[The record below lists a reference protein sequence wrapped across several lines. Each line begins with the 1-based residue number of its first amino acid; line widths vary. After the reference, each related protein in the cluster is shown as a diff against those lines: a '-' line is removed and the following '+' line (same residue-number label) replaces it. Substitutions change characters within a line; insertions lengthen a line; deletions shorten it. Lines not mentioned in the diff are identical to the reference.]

1 MKNRKVD
8 LDTSS
13 VKIETVHLSQ
23 LKVNEANPRTISK
36 EKFDKLVGS
45 ILVLP
50 KMLNLRPIVIDDL
63 YTILGGNMRY
73 RALVAIENMKNAELV
88 LLLSK
93 QRDYKRKTDAER
105 IALVNFWGEWRENP
119 TAQIIRASELSEQ
132 ECKEF
137 IIKDNVGYGAWDMD
151 TLANEWDSEDLDAWG
166 LDVWQP
172 MELEDNEVNDA
183 SALIKNKNMT
193 RLTIDLNTDVYVKVV
208 NALEVFN
215 SDFSI
220 AIVEALGIELGN
232 EE

>member
-1 MKNRKVD
+1 MKNNKAN
-8 LDTSS
+8 LDTST
-13 VKIETVHLSQ
+13 VKIETVNLSQ
-23 LKVNEANPRTISK
+23 LRVNEANPRTISK
-36 EKFDKLVGS
+36 EKFDKLIGS

-63 YTILGGNMRY
+63 FTILGGNMRY

-93 QRDYKRKTDAER
+93 QRDYQRKTDAER
-105 IALVNFWGEWRENP
+105 VALVNFWGAWRENP

-151 TLANEWDSEDLDAWG
+151 MLANEWDNEELNDWG

-172 MELEDNEVNDA
+172 IELEDNEANEA
-183 SALIKNKNMT
+183 SAPIKSKNTT

-208 NALEVFN
+208 NALEAFN
-215 SDFSI
+215 SDLSI
-220 AIVEALGIELGN
+220 AIVEALGIDGGE
-232 EE
+232 

>member
-1 MKNRKVD
+1 MKNNKAN
-8 LDTSS
+8 LDTST
-13 VKIETVHLSQ
+13 VKIETVNLSQ
-23 LKVNEANPRTISK
+23 LRVNEANPRTISK

-50 KMLNLRPIVIDDL
+50 KMLNLRPIVIDDH

-73 RALVAIENMKNAELV
+73 RALVAIENMKTDELV

-93 QRDYKRKTDAER
+93 QRDYQRKTDAER
-105 IALVNFWGEWRENP
+105 VILVNFWGEWRENP
-119 TAQIIRASELSEQ
+119 TAPIVRASELSEQ
-132 ECKEF
+132 ESKEF

-151 TLANEWDSEDLDAWG
+151 MLANEWDNEELNDWG

-172 MELEDNEVNDA
+172 IELEDNEANDA
-183 SALIKNKNMT
+183 SDPIKSKNTT

-208 NALEVFN
+208 NALEAFN
-215 SDFSI
+215 SDYSI

>member
-1 MKNRKVD
+1 MKKNKAN
-8 LDTSS
+8 LDTCTT
-13 VKIETVHLSQ
+13 KIETVNLSQ
-23 LKVNEANPRTISK
+23 LRVNEANPRTISK

-93 QRDYKRKTDAER
+93 QRDYQRKTDAER
-105 IALVNFWGEWRENP
+105 VALVNFWGAWRENP

-137 IIKDNVGYGAWDMD
+137 IIKDNVGYGTWDMD
-151 TLANEWDSEDLDAWG
+151 MLANEWDSEDLDAWG
-166 LDVWQP
+166 VDVWQP
-172 MELEDNEVNDA
+172 LEFEENKDNDA
-183 SALIKNKNMT
+183 SAPIKNKNTT

-208 NALEVFN
+208 NALEAFN
-215 SDFSI
+215 SDLSI
-220 AIVEALGIELGN
+220 AIVEALGIDGGE
-232 EE
+232 